1 MDYNR
6 IIQNT
11 MDQLCNELLNEKQSY
26 FSKKGRPDQ
35 SWRPLKETTISKKK
49 YLENSGRNLPG
60 TATSFNIGTGK
71 LKNSLQVTWEVI
83 PGGVRIKSFADYDQD
98 ILNYLTN
105 NLGRDFLEFTNKNVQ
120 DIAERFI
127 TLFKKNIQ

>member
-49 YLENSGRNLPG
+49 YLESVGHNLPG
-60 TATSFNIGTGK
+60 TATSFNIGTGT

-83 PGGVRIKSFADYDQD
+83 PGGVRIRAWSTDDPA
-98 ILNYLTN
+98 LVSYLTKF
-105 NLGRDFLEFTNKNVQ
+105 LGRDFLEFTNKNVQ